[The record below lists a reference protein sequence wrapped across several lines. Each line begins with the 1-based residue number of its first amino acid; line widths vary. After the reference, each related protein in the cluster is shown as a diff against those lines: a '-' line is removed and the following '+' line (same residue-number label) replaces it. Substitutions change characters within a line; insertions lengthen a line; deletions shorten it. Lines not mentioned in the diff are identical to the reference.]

1 MNDLKRAVNDTDCN
15 PFIKLILTRC
25 IHCTRCVRFL
35 REIAGDYSLGML
47 GRGQL
52 SEIGL
57 YTRNILVNEL
67 SSNIIDFC
75 PVGALTNKN
84 FALNYRSWDS
94 HYVDSIDLMDT
105 FLSSVRIYN
114 DNLKIKRILSNYN
127 NNFDAYWISD
137 KSRYFFDSLKI
148 QRLTF
153 PLIKKKKK
161 LLIDSFKSD
170 TSFFIASSWK
180 NISNCLKDFIILNS
194 NKLLIKSVLGDF
206 VDIESL
212 NFLKYFTFKLGS
224 NNLINNSENSNIEIN
239 YNYINFDYELN
250 YINSS
255 KINLH
260 NYDFYIFYNYNLRLE
275 NPVLNSKLR
284 QKIIW
289 FNFNN
294 LFFFGTNYNLTY
306 KYYHL
311 SNNHIDFVKF
321 IFGKHWLCN
330 ILLKFNNIAFIYGNT
345 IFTDFFIK
353 TSWSF
358 YLTKLNELKKK
369 LFCIKN
375 KHFDIFYLTSS
386 ITTISSFDLLFLS
399 KKKLSTINNLIYYV
413 GVNQL
418 SFKINKFNGSN
429 FLFKN
434 SFFIYQN
441 SFFDNNFKFCNIM
454 LPVYTCFELE
464 NQYFINNMGLIK
476 QNIKVEINL
485 EEFLKSH
492 IDTLK
497 FLFKIINFK
506 SNKQLDINLID
517 NLLFYLYFNFR
528 LIFIN
533 KIYYKFLFKNFYIV
547 KYKNF
552 HLISIHKNFYK
563 SNIYC
568 FYSKQLNMMSN
579 LFFKDK
585 STFEI

>member
-1 MNDLKRAVNDTDCN
+1 M
-15 PFIKLILTRC
+15 ILTRC

-57 YTRNILVNEL
+57 YTKNILVNEL

-94 HYVDSIDLMDT
+94 HYIDSIDIMDT
-105 FLSSVRIYN
+105 FLSSIRIYN
-114 DNLKIKRILSNYN
+114 DNLKIKRILANYN
-127 NNFDAYWISD
+127 TNLDVYWISD

-153 PLIKKKKK
+153 PLINKKRR
-161 LLIDSFKSD
+161 LIDNTLKSD
-170 TSFFIASSWK
+170 NSFFITSSWK
-180 NISNCLKDFIILNS
+180 NISNCLKDFIILNV
-194 NKLLIKSVLGDF
+194 NKLLVKSILGDF
-206 VDIESL
+206 IDIESL
-212 NFLKYFTFKLGS
+212 NFFKYFTFNLGS
-224 NNLINNSENSNIEIN
+224 NFLVNNTENSNVEIK
-239 YNYINFDYELN
+239 YNYINFDQEIN

-255 KINLH
+255 KLGLH
-260 NYDFYIFYNYNLRLE
+260 NYDFYIFYNYNLRIE

-284 QKIIW
+284 QKVIW

-306 KYYHL
+306 KYYQL
-311 SNNHIDFVKF
+311 SNTHTDFVKF
-321 IFGKHWLCN
+321 LFGKHWLCN
-330 ILLKFNNIAFIYGNT
+330 ILLKFNNIVFLYGNT
-345 IFTDFFIK
+345 IFTDCFIK

-358 YLTKLNELKKK
+358 YLTKLNLIKKKLVNLKKK
-369 LFCIKN
+369 Q
-375 KHFDIFYLTSS
+375 FDIFYLTSS
-386 ITTISSFDLLFLS
+386 ITTISSFDLVFLS
-399 KKKLSTINNLIYYV
+399 KNNLSDFNNLNNLNYYI
-413 GVNQL
+413 GINQL
-418 SFKINKFNGSN
+418 NFKNNKISN
-429 FLFKN
+429 FQFSFKN
-434 SFFIYQN
+434 SFSIYQN

-464 NQYFINNMGLIK
+464 NQYFINCMGLVK

-485 EEFLKSH
+485 EEFLKSN
-492 IDTLK
+492 IDALN
-497 FLFKIINFK
+497 FIFKILNSKNIEK
-506 SNKQLDINLID
+506 LKINLID
-517 NLLFYLYFNFR
+517 NLLYYLYFNFR
-528 LIFIN
+528 LVMIN
-533 KIYYKFLFKNFYIV
+533 KFSSNFLFKNFFIV

-552 HLISIHKNFYK
+552 HFISINKNFYK

-579 LFFKDK
+579 LFFKEK
-585 STFEI
+585 SNFDL